1 MNKRLRKQTNSFAEE
16 RSLTWSTTTSGSLT
30 SMNPYS
36 IIPTYLRL
44 LFGMTTFRNS
54 IRDGM
59 KFYCQWSKSV
69 QIKNTSVWE
78 AQDRIGIVELRDS
91 SEEGETW
98 LPQVENDCK
107 KKELS
112 NIWGHETARLEMGRL
127 SQTSWSRI
135 KGDNVVFTKDK
146 ENVCNGRSAGS
157 VRKETKFS
165 FRHDDDKRVKPTS
178 PSARPEPSTSQD
190 VTKSSENHKSWRSKS
205 IWEIFSSAVPASSQ
219 RYLYESIL

>member
-1 MNKRLRKQTNSFAEE
+1 MFHSKIYSFLDFELLTQGLHRPWTKFSRIPSSRQRTFWMNKRLRKQTNSFVEE

-36 IIPTYLRL
+36 IIPTYFRL

-59 KFYCQWSKSV
+59 KFYCQWSKFV

-78 AQDRIGIVELRDS
+78 AQDHIGIVQLWDS

-107 KKELS
+107 KRRNWATFE
-112 NIWGHETARLEMGRL
+112 
-127 SQTSWSRI
+127 
-135 KGDNVVFTKDK
+135 
-146 ENVCNGRSAGS
+146 
-157 VRKETKFS
+157 
-165 FRHDDDKRVKPTS
+165 
-178 PSARPEPSTSQD
+178 
-190 VTKSSENHKSWRSKS
+190 VTKLRD
-205 IWEIFSSAVPASSQ
+205 
-219 RYLYESIL
+219 